1 MVLVMTIVIQY
12 LFLLS
17 GNMNSL
23 LQSVQIALK
32 NAEQKEA
39 IAFIDKVV
47 DFCIE
52 KENGKV
58 LDGWPR
64 DLIQLLVAYHMAKD
78 TFIVEQDEDGKILG
92 VFMWY
97 NCDEDDDWFFIQNW
111 TPDREDGDAIFL
123 AFIFAENNTAFKGIT
138 RQFIAMCP
146 EFAEKKLISIRQK
159 KGIPTRVSYSSNL
172 FNKILNI

>member
-1 MVLVMTIVIQY
+1 MVLVMTVVIQY

-23 LQSVQIALK
+23 LQSVQIALQ

-78 TFIVEQDEDGKILG
+78 TFIVEQYDG
-92 VFMWY
+92 
-97 NCDEDDDWFFIQNW
+97 
-111 TPDREDGDAIFL
+111 
-123 AFIFAENNTAFKGIT
+123 
-138 RQFIAMCP
+138 
-146 EFAEKKLISIRQK
+146 
-159 KGIPTRVSYSSNL
+159 L
-172 FNKILNI
+172 FT

>member
-1 MVLVMTIVIQY
+1 
-12 LFLLS
+12 
-17 GNMNSL
+17 MNNPL
-23 LQSVQIALK
+23 LQSVQLALH
-32 NAEQKEA
+32 NGSQAEA
-39 IAFIDKVV
+39 IELIDKVV
-47 DFCIE
+47 DFCIA

-111 TPDREDGDAIFL
+111 TPDRGDGDSIFL

-138 RQFIAMCP
+138 RQFIASCP

-172 FNKILNI
+172 FNKILSI